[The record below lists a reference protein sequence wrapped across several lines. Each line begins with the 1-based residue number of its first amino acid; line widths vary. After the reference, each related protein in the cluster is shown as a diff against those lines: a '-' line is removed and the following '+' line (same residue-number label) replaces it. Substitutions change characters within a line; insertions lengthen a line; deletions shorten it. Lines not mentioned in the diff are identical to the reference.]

1 MKKHEK
7 LVCASVLILILG
19 LAMNQALKS
28 LSFYKVEN
36 VSIVGAN
43 TVSVSEIAKI
53 NNTSRQAVNDIIQ
66 RTSKVLLDYEEKLKL
81 LSKFN
86 LIKADVKEILEIL
99 KSKDFNKKE
108 VETRLSKILEV
119 I

>member
-1 MKKHEK
+1 MNLEDNLKFSLLTEFYGNLLTEK
-7 LVCASVLILILG
+7 QRSILRDYFDKNI
-19 LAMNQALKS
+19 
-28 LSFYKVEN
+28 
-36 VSIVGAN
+36 
-43 TVSVSEIAKI
+43 SVSEIAKM

-66 RTSKVLLDYEEKLKL
+66 RTSKVLLDYEEKLRL
-81 LSKFN
+81 LDKFN

-99 KSKDFNKKE
+99 KSKDFDKTE

>member
-1 MKKHEK
+1 MNLEDNLKFSLLTEFYGNLLTEK
-7 LVCASVLILILG
+7 QRSILKDYFDNNI
-19 LAMNQALKS
+19 
-28 LSFYKVEN
+28 
-36 VSIVGAN
+36 
-43 TVSVSEIAKI
+43 SVSEIAKI
-53 NNTSRQAVNDIIQ
+53 NNTTRQAVNDIIQ

>member
-1 MKKHEK
+1 MNLEDNLKFSLLTEFYGNLLTEK
-7 LVCASVLILILG
+7 QRSILRDYFDKNI
-19 LAMNQALKS
+19 
-28 LSFYKVEN
+28 
-36 VSIVGAN
+36 
-43 TVSVSEIAKI
+43 SVSEIAKM

-66 RTSKVLLDYEEKLKL
+66 RTSKVLLDYEEKLRL
-81 LSKFN
+81 LDKFN

-99 KSKDFNKKE
+99 KSKDFNKAE

>member
-1 MKKHEK
+1 MNLEDNLKFSLLTEFYGNLLSEK
-7 LVCASVLILILG
+7 QRSILRDYFDKNI
-19 LAMNQALKS
+19 
-28 LSFYKVEN
+28 
-36 VSIVGAN
+36 
-43 TVSVSEIAKI
+43 SVSEIAKM

-66 RTSKVLLDYEEKLKL
+66 RTSKVLLDYEEKLRL
-81 LSKFN
+81 LDKFN

-99 KSKDFNKKE
+99 KSKDFDKAE

>member
-1 MKKHEK
+1 MNLEDNLKFSLLTEFYGNLLTEK
-7 LVCASVLILILG
+7 QRSILRDYFDKNI
-19 LAMNQALKS
+19 
-28 LSFYKVEN
+28 
-36 VSIVGAN
+36 
-43 TVSVSEIAKI
+43 SVSEIAKM

-66 RTSKVLLDYEEKLKL
+66 RTSKVLLDYEEKLRL
-81 LSKFN
+81 LDKFN

-99 KSKDFNKKE
+99 KSKDFDKAE

>member
-1 MKKHEK
+1 MNLEDNLKFSLLTEFYVNLLTEK
-7 LVCASVLILILG
+7 QRSILSDYFDKNI
-19 LAMNQALKS
+19 
-28 LSFYKVEN
+28 
-36 VSIVGAN
+36 
-43 TVSVSEIAKI
+43 SVSEIAKM
-53 NNTSRQAVNDIIQ
+53 NNTTRQAVNDIIQ
-66 RTSKVLLDYEEKLKL
+66 RTSKVLLDYEEKLRL

-99 KSKDFNKKE
+99 KSKDFDKSE

>member
-1 MKKHEK
+1 MNLEDNLKFSLLTEFYGNLLTEK
-7 LVCASVLILILG
+7 QRSILKDYFDNNI
-19 LAMNQALKS
+19 
-28 LSFYKVEN
+28 
-36 VSIVGAN
+36 
-43 TVSVSEIAKI
+43 SVSEIAKI
-53 NNTSRQAVNDIIQ
+53 NNTTRQAVNDIIQ

-86 LIKADVKEILEIL
+86 LIKVDVKEILDLL
-99 KSKDFNKKE
+99 KSKDFNKSE

>member
-1 MKKHEK
+1 MNLEDNLKFSLLTEFYGNLLTEK
-7 LVCASVLILILG
+7 QRSILKDYFDNNI
-19 LAMNQALKS
+19 
-28 LSFYKVEN
+28 
-36 VSIVGAN
+36 
-43 TVSVSEIAKI
+43 SVSEIAKI

-81 LSKFN
+81 LNKFN
-86 LIKADVKEILEIL
+86 LIKIDVKEILDLL
-99 KSKDFNKKE
+99 KSKNFDKSE

>member
-1 MKKHEK
+1 MNLEDNLKFSLLTEFYGNLLTEK
-7 LVCASVLILILG
+7 QRSILKDYFDNNI
-19 LAMNQALKS
+19 
-28 LSFYKVEN
+28 
-36 VSIVGAN
+36 
-43 TVSVSEIAKI
+43 SVSEIAKI
-53 NNTSRQAVNDIIQ
+53 NNTTRQAVNDIIQ

-86 LIKADVKEILEIL
+86 LIKVDVKEILDLL
-99 KSKDFNKKE
+99 KSKNFDKSE

>member
-1 MKKHEK
+1 MNLEDNLKFSLLTEFYGNLLTEK
-7 LVCASVLILILG
+7 QRSILNDYFDNNI
-19 LAMNQALKS
+19 
-28 LSFYKVEN
+28 
-36 VSIVGAN
+36 
-43 TVSVSEIAKI
+43 SVSEIAKI
-53 NNTSRQAVNDIIQ
+53 NNTTRQAVNDIIQ

-86 LIKADVKEILEIL
+86 LLKIDVKEILDLL
-99 KSKDFNKKE
+99 KSKNFDKSE